1 MEFAV
6 SFSKSFTAGNYGPF
20 PTFLKPAMVAEHG
33 RFLSFPK
40 PACKHHMVPFCA
52 FFFLLKNL
60 LQSLWMEVSCFLEK
74 TFSPEILF

>member
-20 PTFLKPAMVAEHG
+20 PTFLKLAMVAEQG

-40 PACKHHMVPFCA
+40 PACKHHMVLFCA
-52 FFFLLKNL
+52 FFFLKIL
-60 LQSLWMEVSCFLEK
+60 LQSLWVEVSCFLEK